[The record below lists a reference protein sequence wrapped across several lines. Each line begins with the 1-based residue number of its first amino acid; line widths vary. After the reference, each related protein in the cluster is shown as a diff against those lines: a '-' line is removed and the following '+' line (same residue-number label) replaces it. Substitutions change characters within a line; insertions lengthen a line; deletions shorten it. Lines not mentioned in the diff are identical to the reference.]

1 MYVFCWSIKK
11 RDCCYR
17 ICEECSFSKRG
28 CSPHE
33 IRQIQVYVSSP
44 KFADHSQTSTTF
56 RSFLICQRF
65 WSIYTPEK
73 LTWHFKIPISV
84 RNTSSNC
91 GFSIAIFWGV
101 ISYVHYL
108 CIYVMFILIYIHVY
122 ESEFSYYS
130 WPYHWSHQESQTA
143 LVWLEFWPCFAEL
156 TFKNRGHRGQLG
168 SISYT
173 HIPIRKKCI
182 PKTVKLSHN
191 FPNCF
196 SHHETCQGLKPMMI
210 RPCCW
215 RSFCSCHCSMQAGR
229 LWRNVPPKLGFKSTT
244 SLSKHKKNPQILN
257 LPQWQA
263 RGFKYFLYL
272 PLLGEVIQFDKHI
285 FSNGWF
291 THQLVESLR
300 PATCFCATVSFQTWR
315 IHVWKQWNSPFW
327 KSYLEKMFPSI
338 LTKSKSMKIQ
348 FWGLV

>member
-1 MYVFCWSIKK
+1 MLRFYSWMCNFICFFRQYQIMMIIVVGKICMFFVEASKK

-17 ICEECSFSKRG
+17 IYEECPFSKRG

-33 IRQIQVYVSSP
+33 IRQIQVYASSP

-91 GFSIAIFWGV
+91 GFSIAIFGGV

-122 ESEFSYYS
+122 ESEFSNYS
-130 WPYHWSHQESQTA
+130 RPYHWSDQESQTA

-173 HIPIRKKCI
+173 HIPIRKSVWYLKR
-182 PKTVKLSHN
+182 SN
-191 FPNCF
+191 FPIT
-196 SHHETCQGLKPMMI
+196 SQIASATMK
-210 RPCCW
+210 
-215 RSFCSCHCSMQAGR
+215 
-229 LWRNVPPKLGFKSTT
+229 PPKVW
-244 SLSKHKKNPQILN
+244 SL
-257 LPQWQA
+257 WWFG
-263 RGFKYFLYL
+263 RGAAGGALFM
-272 PLLGEVIQFDKHI
+272 
-285 FSNGWF
+285 
-291 THQLVESLR
+291 SL
-300 PATCFCATVSFQTWR
+300 
-315 IHVWKQWNSPFW
+315 
-327 KSYLEKMFPSI
+327 
-338 LTKSKSMKIQ
+338 
-348 FWGLV
+348 